1 MKILI
6 LSNTLRSASGWG
18 TYARNTVLGLR
29 ARGHTVRSLV
39 REASDDPDEQV
50 VLPEPHH
57 LLGNPFLWFPTARA
71 IRRGIKEFKPDI
83 VHILVEPYVLA
94 MPFVRMTTK
103 DLPPW
108 VLSII
113 GTYSV
118 SPLYSF
124 LTRRLLCS
132 AYKRA
137 NSFVVLSHYTQK
149 RVSESVVARCGDA
162 CARDAQKRMT
172 VFPLGIEKIG
182 PEPRRPDPHMKHIL
196 FVSEIKPRKGVRE
209 IILACA
215 EFQRTSR
222 VPFHMHFVG
231 NVPDSSYPKKVRRLV
246 KELGMESVVTFHG
259 AVPRSE
265 LHHYYEFADL
275 CLVLGISDGHHFEG
289 HSLVFLEGNL
299 RGIPAIG
306 PIESGGEEA
315 VLDGVSGYCVDPHN
329 PAEVAER
336 MRWVLEE
343 HRIDPEACQRWA
355 QEHSVEAQAE
365 CFERVYV
372 ETVAQSRITSAR

>member
-1 MKILI
+1 MRILL

-18 TYARNTVLGLR
+18 TYARNTALGLR
-29 ARGHTVRSLV
+29 KRGHTVRALV
-39 REASDDPDEQV
+39 REGSDYDDERV
-50 VLPEPHH
+50 WLPEPHH
-57 LLGNPFLWFPTARA
+57 LLGNPLLWFRTARA
-71 IRRGIKEFKPDI
+71 IRRALREFKPDI
-83 VHILVEPYVLA
+83 MHILVEPYVLA
-94 MPFVRMTTK
+94 MPFVRMTTGN
-103 DLPPW
+103 LPPW

-118 SPLYSF
+118 SPLYIF
-124 LTRRLLCS
+124 HTRRLLCS

-137 NSFVVLSHYTQK
+137 DAFVVLSHYTQK
-149 RVSESVVARCGDA
+149 RVAESVVARCGDA
-162 CARDAQKRMT
+162 CALDAQKRMT

-182 PEPRRPDPHMKHIL
+182 NEPRRPDPNTKHIL
-196 FVSEIKPRKGVRE
+196 FVSEIKPRKGVLEVIR
-209 IILACA
+209 ACA
-215 EFQRTSR
+215 EFRRTSS

-231 NVPDSSYPKKVRRLV
+231 NIPQGSYTGKVRRLV
-246 KELGMESVVTFHG
+246 KELNIEPVITLHG

-265 LHHYYEFADL
+265 LHTYYEFADL

-315 VLDGVSGYCVDPHN
+315 VLNGVSGYCVDPHN

-343 HRIDPEACQRWA
+343 HRIDPEACKKWA
-355 QEHSVEAQAE
+355 NDHSVEAQAE
-365 CFERVYV
+365 CFEQVY
-372 ETVAQSRITSAR
+372 EQTLKKQPTSVR